1 MYIDLH
7 VYNDKN
13 ICMYTYTEHL
23 KGKHIHTFIDLY
35 HDIYIYMY
43 TYTCTEYR
51 SLKNQILLLAF
62 PFHMS
67 LRNSVKDLNLSRFG
81 DHQRQ
86 TFLKKRSQRF

>member
-7 VYNDKN
+7 VYDDKN

-51 SLKNQILLLAF
+51 SLKKSDPPSCF
-62 PFHMS
+62 PIS
-67 LRNSVKDLNLSRFG
+67 YVAEKLREGSKF
-81 DHQRQ
+81 
-86 TFLKKRSQRF
+86 K